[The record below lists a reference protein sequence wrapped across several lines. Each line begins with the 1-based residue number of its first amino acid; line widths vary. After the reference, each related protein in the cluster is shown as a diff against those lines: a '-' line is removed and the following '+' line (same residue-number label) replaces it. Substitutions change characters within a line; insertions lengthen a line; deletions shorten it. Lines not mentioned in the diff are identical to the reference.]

1 MAPGEVPAVAQ
12 PTPHPRRS
20 RSTSQDQT
28 VKVSGLRC
36 KAALVNGFGGFVF
49 QRLMGAHGIILL
61 NVYAD
66 CLAQSPGVGIFIEV
80 DSLCFE
86 AAEPPFNHH
95 VVRPP
100 GLSVHTLPDAKLP
113 QQRFVG
119 VAGKLTAL
127 IGV

>member
-1 MAPGEVPAVAQ
+1 
-12 PTPHPRRS
+12 
-20 RSTSQDQT
+20 
-28 VKVSGLRC
+28 
-36 KAALVNGFGGFVF
+36 
-49 QRLMGAHGIILL
+49 MGAHGVILL
-61 NVYAD
+61 NVYAN
-66 CLAQSPGVGIFIEV
+66 CLAQSPGIGIFIEV
-80 DSLCFE
+80 DFLCFE
-86 AAEPPFNHH
+86 AAEPPLNHH